1 MFCLLRELIFAIG
14 ENWLLLLEINFWF
27 FLEIPIKFSFDFF
40 VYVLAV
46 GIQVKQHADEKY
58 AYQLIIGTAKY

>member
-46 GIQVKQHADEKY
+46 GIQVTQHADEKY